1 MTRPVEDGAR
11 PPLPGR
17 QLEQSTR
24 LLARARRVDAS
35 LLARAGVMELGSSEG
50 DPVRVPV
57 FAERAE
63 GCYLWDVDGNRYVD
77 FILAFGAVVLGHAH
91 PGVTAAVHAEL
102 TRGVS
107 PTLHRPLQLEL
118 AELLVS
124 LIPGAEMALFLKTGS
139 DATAAAVR
147 VARAYTGRP
156 AVLRWGYNGWHE
168 WCAPRP
174 AGLSPGVQDHVA
186 TFRYNDLLALEQ
198 ALSRR
203 AGEVAC
209 IIMMPL
215 EVELP
220 QAGFLEGARDL
231 AHRHGALFVFD
242 EVRSGFRLALGG
254 AQEYFGVRADLAA
267 LSKAMANGHAIS
279 AVVGRREVLE
289 VVRSVSASSLFFRSG
304 DGMAAALATIRTLRE
319 GNVISILWERGR
331 ALMEG
336 LGQAAKRQ
344 DVPVSLVGLPPMPH
358 QAFAYGSARR
368 REAAKRLFYAETRA
382 RGVLFHPAHHWFTC
396 AAMTPEDIALAV
408 DAAEA
413 GYAVVA
419 REVGGS

>member
-1 MTRPVEDGAR
+1 MTRSADDSAR
-11 PPLPGR
+11 PTLPGHPL
-17 QLEQSTR
+17 QQSAR

-35 LLARAGVMELGSSEG
+35 LLARAGVMELGSSDG
-50 DPVRVPV
+50 DQVPAPV

-63 GCYLWDVDGNRYVD
+63 GPYLWDVDGNRYVD
-77 FILAFGAVVLGHAH
+77 FVLAFGAVVLGHAH
-91 PGVTAAVHAEL
+91 PRVTAAVHAEL

-124 LIPGAEMALFLKTGS
+124 LIPGAEMALFFKTGS

-156 AVLRWGYNGWHE
+156 SVLRWGYNGWHE
-168 WCAPRP
+168 WCAPRLV
-174 AGLSPGVQDHVA
+174 GLSPGVQDHVA
-186 TFRYNDLLALEQ
+186 TFRYNDLSALEQ

-254 AQEYFGVRADLAA
+254 AQEYFGVRADMVA

-279 AVVGRREVLE
+279 AVVGRRDVLQA
-289 VVRSVSASSLFFRSG
+289 VRLVSASSLFSRSG
-304 DGMAAALATIRTLRE
+304 DGMAAALATIQAIRE
-319 GNVISILWERGR
+319 ENVISILWERGR

-336 LGQAAKRQ
+336 LGQAAERQ
-344 DVPVSLVGLPPMPH
+344 GVPVALVGLPPMPH
-358 QAFAYGSARR
+358 QVFAYGSARR
-368 REAAKRLFYAETRA
+368 REAAERLFYPETRA

-396 AAMTPEDIALAV
+396 AAMAPDDIALAV